1 MLSSNVLYFTIQ
13 KQRRDFDKLTQQLIE
28 QAEKD
33 ITPRMETTQTHQ
45 RLELKEKQLQELSDA
60 MQTYNPKDEIKKKYA
75 EDARLAALEAQRFRD
90 EILRKMQ
97 AEFEKRKKEEEER
110 ENEKKRKLEANY
122 K

>member
-1 MLSSNVLYFTIQ
+1 
-13 KQRRDFDKLTQQLIE
+13 
-28 QAEKD
+28 
-33 ITPRMETTQTHQ
+33 METTQTHQ

-75 EDARLAALEAQRFRD
+75 EEARLAALEAQRFRD

-110 ENEKKRKLEANY
+110 ENEKKRKMEANY